1 MTMTVDTPVA
11 MFMAGLFLVY
21 VSLALVFVVVWRG
34 RSGVPLS
41 RRRPDVVQHSS
52 SLSRLTNQAVGV
64 LNRSLK
70 KRPTGIFN
78 REKLEQAG
86 LNKDPGDYLLMA
98 GAITLV
104 ATVLGFFLGGLGISI
119 LAFIMTPVLLYVVLN
134 FLISRR
140 RKTFDS
146 QVPDTLQMFSGGL
159 RAGHSLLRA
168 IDAAAQ
174 ENDGP
179 MAEELSRIVNETRI
193 GRDLGESMADVSR
206 RTASEDFYWIAQAIE
221 IHREVG
227 GDLAEVLDHV
237 GETIRD
243 RNQVKGQVRA
253 LSAEGRISAMVL
265 MALPILMFIGLVTFN
280 PTYARVFTTTFI
292 GFVMLAAAIALLSTG
307 GLWLSRIIK
316 PKY

>member
-1 MTMTVDTPVA
+1 MGTEMPVGA
-11 MFMAGLFLVY
+11 FIGGLFMVY
-21 VSLALVFVVVWRG
+21 LSLALVFALVLKG

-41 RRRPDVVQHSS
+41 RRRPDEVHYSS

-64 LNRSLK
+64 LNRRLK
-70 KRPTGIFN
+70 KRPTGLFN

-86 LNKDPGDYLLMA
+86 LRKEPGDYLLMA
-98 GAITLV
+98 GAVVLV
-104 ATVLGFFLGGLGISI
+104 SGVLGFLLGGLGVGILSI
-119 LAFIMTPVLLYVVLN
+119 LVAPVLLSVFVN
-134 FLISRR
+134 VLISRR
-140 RKTFDS
+140 RRKFDA
-146 QVPDTLQMFSGGL
+146 QVPDSLQMFSAGL

-174 ENDGP
+174 ENEGP

-193 GRDLGESMADVSR
+193 GRDLGESLADVAR
-206 RTASEDFYWIAQAIE
+206 RTASEDFYWIVQAIV

-243 RNQVKGQVRA
+243 RNQIRGQVRA
-253 LSAEGRISAMVL
+253 LSAEGRISASVL
-265 MALPILMFIGLVTFN
+265 MSLPILMFFGLVTFN
-280 PTYARVFTTTFI
+280 PTYSRVFTTTFI
-292 GFVMLAAAIALLSTG
+292 GFVMLGAAVALLSLG

>member
-1 MTMTVDTPVA
+1 MAGEVPVTL
-11 MFMAGLFLVY
+11 FMVGLFLVY
-21 VSLALVFVVVWRG
+21 VSLGLLFTFVWKG
-34 RSGVPLS
+34 KSGVPLS
-41 RRRPDVVQHSS
+41 RRRPDMADHSS
-52 SLSRLTNQAVGV
+52 SLSRLTNQAVGA
-64 LNRSLK
+64 LNRGLK
-70 KRPTGIFN
+70 KRPTSIFS

-86 LNKDPGDYLLMA
+86 LNKEPGDYLLMA
-98 GAITLV
+98 SAITFV
-104 ATVLGFFLGGLGISI
+104 AAVAAFFLGGLGMSI
-119 LAFIMTPVLLYVVLN
+119 LSLILTPFLLYLVLN
-134 FLISRR
+134 LLIARR
-140 RKTFDS
+140 RKAFDAE
-146 QVPDTLQMFSGGL
+146 VPDTLQMFSGGL

-174 ENDGP
+174 ENQGP

-265 MALPILMFIGLVTFN
+265 MALPILMFIGLVMFN
-280 PTYARVFTTTFI
+280 PTYSRVFTTTFI
-292 GFVMLAAAIALLSTG
+292 GFVMLAAAAALLSIG

>member
-1 MTMTVDTPVA
+1 MTPSVPVA
-11 MFMAGLFLVY
+11 LFMTGLFLVY
-21 VSLALVFVVVWRG
+21 TSLALLFVFVWKG
-34 RSGVPLS
+34 RPGVPLS
-41 RRRPDVVQHSS
+41 RRRPEIAQQSS
-52 SLSRLTNQAVGV
+52 NLTRLTNQAVGA
-64 LNRSLK
+64 LNRGLK
-70 KRPTGIFN
+70 KRPTSIFN

-86 LNKDPGDYLLMA
+86 LNKEPGDYLLIA
-98 GAITLV
+98 GTVTLV
-104 ATVLGFFLGGLGISI
+104 ATVAAFLLGGLGMSI
-119 LAFIMTPVLLYVVLN
+119 LALVVTPFLLYLGLN

-140 RKTFDS
+140 RKAFDA

-179 MAEELSRIVNETRI
+179 MAAELTRIVNETRI

-253 LSAEGRISAMVL
+253 LSAEGRISALVL
-265 MALPILMFIGLVTFN
+265 MALPILMFIGLVLFN
-280 PTYARVFTTTFI
+280 PTYSRVFTTTFV
-292 GFVMLAAAIALLSTG
+292 GFAMLGAAIILLSVG

>member
-1 MTMTVDTPVA
+1 MTADTPVA
-11 MFMAGLFLVY
+11 FFMTGLFLVY
-21 VSLALVFVVVWRG
+21 TSFAIVFVFVWKG
-34 RSGVPLS
+34 RPGVPLS
-41 RRRPDVVQHSS
+41 RRRPDIAQGSS
-52 SLSRLTNQAVGV
+52 SLTRLTNQAVGA
-64 LNRSLK
+64 LNRGLK
-70 KRPTGIFN
+70 KRPTSIFN
-78 REKLEQAG
+78 RDKLEQAG
-86 LNKDPGDYLLMA
+86 LNKEPGDYLLIA
-98 GAITLV
+98 GAVTLL
-104 ATVLGFFLGGLGISI
+104 ATVTAFLLGGLGMSI
-119 LAFIMTPVLLYVVLN
+119 LAFLVTPFLLYVGLN
-134 FLISRR
+134 FLIARR
-140 RKTFDS
+140 RKAFDA

-179 MAEELSRIVNETRI
+179 MAAELSRIVNETRI

-253 LSAEGRISAMVL
+253 LSAEGRISALVL

-280 PTYARVFTTTFI
+280 PTYSRVFTTTFI
-292 GFVMLAAAIALLSTG
+292 GFAMLGAAIILLSVG

>member
-1 MTMTVDTPVA
+1 MMPSVPVA
-11 MFMAGLFLVY
+11 LFMTGLFLVY
-21 VSLALVFVVVWRG
+21 TSLALLFVFVWKG
-34 RSGVPLS
+34 RPGVPLS
-41 RRRPDVVQHSS
+41 RRRPEIAQQSS
-52 SLSRLTNQAVGV
+52 NLTRLTNQAVGA
-64 LNRSLK
+64 LNRGLK
-70 KRPTGIFN
+70 KRPTSIFN

-86 LNKDPGDYLLMA
+86 LNKEPGDYLLIA
-98 GAITLV
+98 GTVTLV
-104 ATVLGFFLGGLGISI
+104 ATVAAFLLGGLGMSI
-119 LAFIMTPVLLYVVLN
+119 LALIVTPFLLYLGLN

-140 RKTFDS
+140 RKAFDG

-179 MAEELSRIVNETRI
+179 MAAELTRIVNETRI

-253 LSAEGRISAMVL
+253 LSAEGRISALVL
-265 MALPILMFIGLVTFN
+265 MALPILMFIGLVLFN
-280 PTYARVFTTTFI
+280 PTYSRVFTTTFI
-292 GFVMLAAAIALLSTG
+292 GFAMLGAAIILLSVG

>member
-1 MTMTVDTPVA
+1 MTPDTPVA
-11 MFMAGLFLVY
+11 IFMTGLFLVY
-21 VSLALVFVVVWRG
+21 TSLALMFVFVWKG
-34 RSGVPLS
+34 RPGVPLA
-41 RRRPDVVQHSS
+41 RRRPEIVQQSS
-52 SLSRLTNQAVGV
+52 SLTRLTNQAVGA
-64 LNRSLK
+64 LNRGLK
-70 KRPTGIFN
+70 KRPTSIYN
-78 REKLEQAG
+78 RDKLEQAG
-86 LNKDPGDYLLMA
+86 LNKEPGDYLLIA
-98 GAITLV
+98 GTVTLV
-104 ATVLGFFLGGLGISI
+104 TTVMSFLLGGLGMSL
-119 LAFIMTPVLLYVVLN
+119 LAFLATPFLLYLGLN
-134 FLISRR
+134 FLIGRR
-140 RKTFDS
+140 RKAFDA

-179 MAEELSRIVNETRI
+179 MAAELTRIVNETRI

-253 LSAEGRISAMVL
+253 LSAEGRISALVL
-265 MALPILMFIGLVTFN
+265 MALPILMFIGLVLFN
-280 PTYARVFTTTFI
+280 PTYSRVFTTTFV
-292 GFVMLAAAIALLSTG
+292 GFAMLGAAIILLSVG

>member
-1 MTMTVDTPVA
+1 MGAELPVGI
-11 MFMAGLFLVY
+11 FIGGLFLVY
-21 VSLALVFVVVWRG
+21 LALGLVFGVVIRG
-34 RSGVPLS
+34 RAGVALS
-41 RRRPDVVQHSS
+41 RRRPDAVHYSS
-52 SLSRLTNQAVGV
+52 GLTRLTDQAVGV
-64 LNRSLK
+64 LNRGLK
-70 KRPTGIFN
+70 KRPSGLFN

-86 LNKDPGDYLLMA
+86 LHKEPGDYLLMA

-104 ATVLGFFLGGLGISI
+104 AGVLGFLLGGLGISI
-119 LAFIMTPVLLYVVLN
+119 LSVFLAPFLLLVFLN
-134 FLISRR
+134 MLISRR
-140 RKTFDS
+140 RRKFDT
-146 QVPDTLQMFSGGL
+146 QVPDTLQMFAGGL

-174 ENDGP
+174 ENEGP

-193 GRDLGESMADVSR
+193 GRDLGESLADVSS

-243 RNQVKGQVRA
+243 RNQVRGQVRA
-253 LSAEGRISAMVL
+253 LSAEGRISALVL

-292 GFVMLAAAIALLSTG
+292 GFVMLGAAIALLSVG